1 METVIAWQPA
11 PINNTTSKKWRH
23 ELRAMEQEREIKVMG
38 FLKMSSAIVIPLLV
52 AACWCPPPQLVSLPA
67 STFRITPEVGVS
79 LEDAS
84 RMAAGVTLYAAKH
97 SLVYRC
103 KCTTFASFRKL
114 SVTCETS
121 SMRILT
127 IASIFWHSL
136 LARTELL
143 SQHVC
148 MPHAESKTPGLLS
161 VSLSMFASV
170 RRTAGSHCGRPCER
184 G

>member
-1 METVIAWQPA
+1 MARQLA
-11 PINNTTSKKWRH
+11 PIKNTASEKWRQ
-23 ELRAMEQEREIKVMG
+23 ELRVMEQEREMNCFVFTKIS
-38 FLKMSSAIVIPLLV
+38 FAIVIPLLV
-52 AACWCPPPQLVSLPA
+52 AACCCPPPQLVSLPA
-67 STFRITPEVGVS
+67 STFRIAPSEVGVS

-103 KCTTFASFRKL
+103 KCTTFASFRKI

-121 SMRILT
+121 SMRI
-127 IASIFWHSL
+127 ASIFWHPL
-136 LARTELL
+136 LVRTALL

-148 MPHAESKTPGLLS
+148 MPYAESKSSGLLS
-161 VSLSMFASV
+161 VSLSVFASV
-170 RRTAGSHCGRPCER
+170 RRTTGPRCGRPCER

>member
-1 METVIAWQPA
+1 MAWQPA
-11 PINNTTSKKWRH
+11 PINNPASKKWRH
-23 ELRAMEQEREIKVMG
+23 ELRAMEQEREMKVTG
-38 FLKMSSAIVIPLLV
+38 FLKISFAIVIPLLV

-84 RMAAGVTLYAAKH
+84 QMAAGVTLYAAKH

-103 KCTTFASFRKL
+103 KCATLASHSARKL
-114 SVTCETS
+114 SVTSETS
-121 SMRILT
+121 SMRIP
-127 IASIFWHSL
+127 AVAGVFWHSR

-143 SQHVC
+143 SQHAC
-148 MPHAESKTPGLLS
+148 MPYAESKSSGLSS

-170 RRTAGSHCGRPCER
+170 RRTAGSHCGRPHER